1 MRFVFAYNKSI
12 YGEVVNDMVMVLT
25 ETSATEVA
33 APGGPHSSDELWLST
48 TDETAVTGWSM
59 KPEGFCKDDVCVP
72 TPSGG
77 ADSFVRRD
85 AINVSA
91 FWDLMGKPAVR
102 SANADV
108 WLLGAGARNC
118 NDALLSL
125 EAPDFTLPDLNGN
138 LHSLTD
144 FRRKRVLLITW
155 ASW

>member
-1 MRFVFAYNKSI
+1 
-12 YGEVVNDMVMVLT
+12 
-25 ETSATEVA
+25 
-33 APGGPHSSDELWLST
+33 
-48 TDETAVTGWSM
+48 M
-59 KPEGFCKDDVCVP
+59 KPEGFCKNDVCVP
-72 TPSGG
+72 TPSGRS
-77 ADSFVRRD
+77 DSFVQGD

-108 WLLGAGARNC
+108 WLLGASASNR

-125 EAPDFTLPDLNGN
+125 EAPNFTLPDLYGN

-144 FRRKRVLLITW
+144 FRQKRVLLITW